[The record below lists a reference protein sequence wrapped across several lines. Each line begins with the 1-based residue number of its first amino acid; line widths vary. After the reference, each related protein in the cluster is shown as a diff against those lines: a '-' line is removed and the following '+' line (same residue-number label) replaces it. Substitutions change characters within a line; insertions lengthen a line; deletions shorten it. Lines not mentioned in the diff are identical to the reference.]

1 MNSSH
6 SATRTAP
13 RRIERAVRF
22 HIVYHPRR
30 TEQALLPNLFQNLTP
45 PHLSAGNELYV
56 ANAGDS
62 RCIICREGKAID
74 MSIDH
79 KPEDAPELER
89 ITKAGGK
96 VSNDGRING
105 GLNLSRAIGDHSY
118 KQNKELNDKEQ
129 MITALPDVKTLT
141 IDPVKD
147 SFMVLACDGIWNF
160 MSSQDVCDF
169 ILPRL
174 EEGRERLS
182 QICEEVNMLCFYFL
196 HFIS

>member
-1 MNSSH
+1 MSYTIARTKCSITPDVNILSQFKSVLHSNQDILLISSVKQVP
-6 SATRTAP
+6 SF
-13 RRIERAVRF
+13 ISF
-22 HIVYHPRR
+22 I
-30 TEQALLPNLFQNLTP
+30 F
-45 PHLSAGNELYV
+45 SMFIGNELYV

-74 MSIDH
+74 MSLDH
-79 KPEDAPELER
+79 KPEDVPELER

-118 KQNKELNDKEQ
+118 KQNKDLGAKEQ

-141 IDPVKD
+141 IDPLKD
-147 SFMVLACDGIWNF
+147 QFMVLACDGIWNF

-174 EEGRERLS
+174 AEGRERLS
-182 QICEEVNMLCFYFL
+182 QICEEVCIVCTCY
-196 HFIS
+196 

>member
-1 MNSSH
+1 
-6 SATRTAP
+6 
-13 RRIERAVRF
+13 
-22 HIVYHPRR
+22 
-30 TEQALLPNLFQNLTP
+30 
-45 PHLSAGNELYV
+45 
-56 ANAGDS
+56 
-62 RCIICREGKAID
+62 
-74 MSIDH
+74 MSVDH

-118 KQNKELNDKEQ
+118 KQNKELDAKEQ

-141 IDPVKD
+141 IDPVTD
-147 SFMVLACDGIWNF
+147 QFMVLACDGIWNF

-174 EEGRERLS
+174 AEGRERLS
-182 QICEEVNMLCFYFL
+182 QICEEVRINSVLEQL
-196 HFIS
+196 ISYSSPQKRLINEKIKIRFCSFSCVE

>member
-1 MNSSH
+1 MFS
-6 SATRTAP
+6 
-13 RRIERAVRF
+13 
-22 HIVYHPRR
+22 
-30 TEQALLPNLFQNLTP
+30 
-45 PHLSAGNELYV
+45 GNELFV

-79 KPEDAPELER
+79 KPEDQPELDR

-118 KQNKELNDKEQ
+118 KQNKELDAKEQ

-141 IDPVKD
+141 IDPSKD
-147 SFMVLACDGIWNF
+147 QFMVLACDGIWNF

-174 EEGRERLS
+174 TEGRERLS
-182 QICEEVNMLCFYFL
+182 QICEEVCIILEKY
-196 HFIS
+196 

>member
-1 MNSSH
+1 MTEEPGNDSGC
-6 SATRTAP
+6 TA
-13 RRIERAVRF
+13 V
-22 HIVYHPRR
+22 V
-30 TEQALLPNLFQNLTP
+30 ALLKGT
-45 PHLSAGNELYV
+45 ELYV

-118 KQNKELNDKEQ
+118 KQNKVTYTAIDHRPEDAPELERITKAGGKVSNDGRINGGLNLSRAIGDHSYKQ
-129 MITALPDVKTLT
+129 NKVTVSHHVHTSFTA
-141 IDPVKD
+141 
-147 SFMVLACDGIWNF
+147 A
-160 MSSQDVCDF
+160 
-169 ILPRL
+169 
-174 EEGRERLS
+174 
-182 QICEEVNMLCFYFL
+182 Y
-196 HFIS
+196 

>member
-1 MNSSH
+1 MN
-6 SATRTAP
+6 TL
-13 RRIERAVRF
+13 VKCCF
-22 HIVYHPRR
+22 
-30 TEQALLPNLFQNLTP
+30 
-45 PHLSAGNELYV
+45 AGNELYV

-62 RCIICREGKAID
+62 RCIICREDKAID

-79 KPEDAPELER
+79 KPEDVPELER

-118 KQNKELNDKEQ
+118 KQNKDLNAKEQ

-147 SFMVLACDGIWNF
+147 QFMVLACDGIWNF

-174 EEGRERLS
+174 AEGRERLS
-182 QICEEVNMLCFYFL
+182 QICEEVCIYFYLIRFY
-196 HFIS
+196 

>member
-1 MNSSH
+1 MF
-6 SATRTAP
+6 
-13 RRIERAVRF
+13 I
-22 HIVYHPRR
+22 
-30 TEQALLPNLFQNLTP
+30 
-45 PHLSAGNELYV
+45 GNELFV

-62 RCIICREGKAID
+62 RCIICREGKAVD
-74 MSIDH
+74 MSLDH

-118 KQNKELNDKEQ
+118 KQNKDLGAKEQ

-147 SFMVLACDGIWNF
+147 QFMVLACDGIWNF

-174 EEGRERLS
+174 TEGRERLS
-182 QICEEVNMLCFYFL
+182 QICEEVCIICISYRYCLYFYVSA
-196 HFIS
+196 I

>member
-1 MNSSH
+1 MTV
-6 SATRTAP
+6 AA
-13 RRIERAVRF
+13 
-22 HIVYHPRR
+22 
-30 TEQALLPNLFQNLTP
+30 QLLWLCSEVQTKSKYIIIFITCTLYLSLPFLLKNLFKLRSID
-45 PHLSAGNELYV
+45 HKSIIILLVLGNELYV

-118 KQNKELNDKEQ
+118 KQNQDFDAKEQ
-129 MITALPDVKTLT
+129 MITALPDVKNLT

-147 SFMVLACDGIWNF
+147 EFMVLACDGIWNF

-169 ILPRL
+169 ILPKL
-174 EEGRERLS
+174 TEGRERLS
-182 QICEEVNMLCFYFL
+182 QICEEVNIVF
-196 HFIS
+196 

>member
-1 MNSSH
+1 
-6 SATRTAP
+6 
-13 RRIERAVRF
+13 
-22 HIVYHPRR
+22 
-30 TEQALLPNLFQNLTP
+30 
-45 PHLSAGNELYV
+45 
-56 ANAGDS
+56 
-62 RCIICREGKAID
+62 

-79 KPEDAPELER
+79 KPEDTPELER

-118 KQNKELNDKEQ
+118 KQNKELDAKEQ

-147 SFMVLACDGIWNF
+147 QFMVLACDGIWNF

-174 EEGRERLS
+174 AEGRERLS
-182 QICEEVNMLCFYFL
+182 QICEEVCIILIVRFGNVRRERNAKDWLLWLFAFV
-196 HFIS
+196 FAVPQF

>member
-1 MNSSH
+1 
-6 SATRTAP
+6 
-13 RRIERAVRF
+13 
-22 HIVYHPRR
+22 
-30 TEQALLPNLFQNLTP
+30 
-45 PHLSAGNELYV
+45 
-56 ANAGDS
+56 
-62 RCIICREGKAID
+62 

-79 KPEDAPELER
+79 KPEDTPELER

-118 KQNKELNDKEQ
+118 KQNKELDAKEQ

-147 SFMVLACDGIWNF
+147 QFMVLACDGIWNF

-174 EEGRERLS
+174 AEGRERLS
-182 QICEEVNMLCFYFL
+182 QICEEVGIILIVRFGNVRRERNAKDWLLWLFAFV
-196 HFIS
+196 FAVPQF